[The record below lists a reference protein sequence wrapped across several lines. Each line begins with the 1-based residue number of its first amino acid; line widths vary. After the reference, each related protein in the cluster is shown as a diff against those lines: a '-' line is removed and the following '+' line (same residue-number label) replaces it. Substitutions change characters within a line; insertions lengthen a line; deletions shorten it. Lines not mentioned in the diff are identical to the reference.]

1 MKNTIVILA
10 SMFALSAMSA
20 DAPKTVE
27 VKKVET
33 TAPAAPH
40 KNDTMPVKSEKKVEA
55 KETKTK

>member
-1 MKNTIVILA
+1 
-10 SMFALSAMSA
+10 MFALSAMSA